1 MFVCRK
7 ERDMLRYYTAVVH
20 KEADSDYG
28 VSFPDFPGCVSAGTN
43 QSEALIQAKE
53 ALALQIEGLIEDKQP
68 IPDPTSVDTVQA
80 AVADDNDVAYVTMIE
95 AALPGPAK
103 RINIT
108 IEEATL
114 EEIDTAAASMG
125 LSRSA
130 FLTNAARDK
139 LDGLLARRLNASAK
153 DPAA

>member
-1 MFVCRK
+1 
-7 ERDMLRYYTAVVH
+7 MLRYYAAVIH

-28 VSFPDFPGCVSAGTN
+28 VSFPDFPGCITAGET
-43 QSEALIQAKE
+43 QSEALVMAKE
-53 ALALQIEGLIEDKQP
+53 ALALQIEGLIEDGVA
-68 IPDPTSVDTVQA
+68 IPAPTPVDAVQA
-80 AVADDNDVAYVTMIE
+80 AVLHDTDVAYVTLVE

-103 RINIT
+103 RVNIT

-114 EEIDTAAASMG
+114 DEIDTAAASMG

-139 LDGLLARRLNASAK
+139 LDGLLARRLNASRK
-153 DPAA
+153 DSAA

>member
-1 MFVCRK
+1 
-7 ERDMLRYYTAVVH
+7 MLLYYTAVIH

-28 VSFPDFPGCVSAGTN
+28 VSFPDFPGCISAGEN
-43 QSEALIQAKE
+43 QSEALVMAKE
-53 ALALQIEGLIEDKQP
+53 ALTLQIEGMIEDKDT
-68 IPDPTSVDTVQA
+68 IPDPTSVDDIQSA
-80 AVADDNDVAYVTMIE
+80 ISEDADVAFVTLVE

-103 RINIT
+103 RVNIT

-114 EEIDTAAASMG
+114 DEIDTAAASMG

-139 LDGLLARRLNASAK
+139 LDGLLARRLNASTK
-153 DPAA
+153 DNAA